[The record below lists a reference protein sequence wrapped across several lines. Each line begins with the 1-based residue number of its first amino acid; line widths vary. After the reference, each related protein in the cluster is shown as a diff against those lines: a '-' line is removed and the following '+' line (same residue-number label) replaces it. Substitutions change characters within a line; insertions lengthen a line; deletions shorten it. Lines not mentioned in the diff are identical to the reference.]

1 MSVKVEKVD
10 NKNEVKL
17 EFTIETKV
25 FEVAMKNIF
34 TRNAKYFSIPGFRK
48 GKAPM
53 NIVEKYYGAQIFYED
68 AFNEVFTA
76 EYPKAIEENKID
88 AVTRPN
94 VDVSQMEK
102 GKDLIFTVI
111 VGTKP
116 EVKLGK
122 YKGVAVEKN
131 EYKVTDKDVEDELV
145 KMQEKNSRL
154 VSVKDRAVKSGDTTV
169 IDFEGFSDGVAF
181 EGGKAENH
189 ELVIGSNTFIPGFE
203 DQVIG
208 MKIDETK
215 EINVKFPEEYFSKD
229 LAGKDAMFK
238 VTLHE
243 IKEKELPT
251 LDDEFAKDVSEF
263 DTIEELKADIKAKKE
278 DANANKVKGELE
290 EAAVKAACDVCEVEI
305 SEEMIDLEVDA
316 MFEDMERRM
325 SYQGF
330 KMEQYLQM
338 IGKTVEDFKAE
349 NRETAKTSIKT
360 RLVLEAIYND
370 AKLEVSEE
378 EINAKV
384 AELAKTYG
392 RKEEELTSNP
402 ELMANVKNGLQTEKS
417 VNYIVDNAKVSV
429 KKEEKATK
437 TESKKAS
444 AKEESKTT
452 KKTDK

>member
-1 MSVKVEKVD
+1 M
-10 NKNEVKL
+10 
-17 EFTIETKV
+17 
-25 FEVAMKNIF
+25 
-34 TRNAKYFSIPGFRK
+34 
-48 GKAPM
+48 
-53 NIVEKYYGAQIFYED
+53 ED
-68 AFNEVFTA
+68 E
-76 EYPKAIEENKID
+76 
-88 AVTRPN
+88 
-94 VDVSQMEK
+94 
-102 GKDLIFTVI
+102 
-111 VGTKP
+111 
-116 EVKLGK
+116 
-122 YKGVAVEKN
+122 
-131 EYKVTDKDVEDELV
+131 DVEEELN

-181 EGGKAENH
+181 DGGKAENH

-243 IKEKELPT
+243 IKEKELPK

-263 DTIEELKADIKAKKE
+263 DTLAELKADIKSKKE
-278 DANANKVKGELE
+278 EANNNKAKGELE

-305 SEEMIDLEVDA
+305 SEEMIDLEVDT
-316 MFEDMERRM
+316 MVEDMERRM

-338 IGKTVEDFKAE
+338 IGKTLEDFKNE
-349 NRETAKTSIKT
+349 NRVTAKTSIKT

-370 AKLEVSEE
+370 AKLEISEE
-378 EINAKV
+378 EINDKV

-392 RKEEELTSNP
+392 RKEEELTSNS

-429 KKEEKATK
+429 KKEEKTTTK
-437 TESKKAS
+437 TG
-444 AKEESKTT
+444 T
-452 KKTDK
+452 KKTSTKKADK